1 MCMSLCAWVESERE
15 PSLIYNFTM
24 AETYSAYSN
33 CNFQSLRDVYS
44 VQYAYE
50 CCEFNYLSEKT
61 GCAIHN
67 PGIVVPLTLYS
78 ALDPISLDTSFCTGS
93 HFTFLF
99 IFHLWTFRV
108 SIGKWARVGLCQSI
122 AISPPPPPNKV
133 TGETKTQF
141 HHRVLQHF
149 FLSFF
154 SNALLTGT
162 SDDDSP
168 QLMLYCVVYQFV
180 CWDVFIPRYHAV

>member
-99 IFHLWTFRV
+99 IFHLWTFKESALANEPGSACVRV
-108 SIGKWARVGLCQSI
+108 NCHIPSPSPEQGNRRDKNSIPSQSFTAFLLI
-122 AISPPPPPNKV
+122 
-133 TGETKTQF
+133 
-141 HHRVLQHF
+141 LF
-149 FLSFF
+149 FKCL
-154 SNALLTGT
+154 A
-162 SDDDSP
+162 D
-168 QLMLYCVVYQFV
+168 
-180 CWDVFIPRYHAV
+180 WH